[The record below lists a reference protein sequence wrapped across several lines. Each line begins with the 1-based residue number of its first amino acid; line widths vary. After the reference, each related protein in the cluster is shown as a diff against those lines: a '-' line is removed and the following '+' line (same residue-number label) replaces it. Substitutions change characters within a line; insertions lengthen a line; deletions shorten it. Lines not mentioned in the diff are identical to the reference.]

1 MEASLLPNIVDFLT
15 NIDPFDHLSTS
26 DINLLASNIDI
37 LYLRKG
43 QILEQQHLV
52 GKGLFIIRSGAVEQ
66 RLFSGALK
74 AKLAD
79 NDLFGFSLLYQEGN
93 GDYQVTAIENTLLY
107 RIPKQILLKLVDSN
121 PTLKNHF
128 ASQESIRL
136 SHSSNR
142 IFTEENLYLKTVEE
156 MMNRQIAI
164 VAPNCSIQQTA
175 QIMVKMHRSSALVME
190 NEQLLGIISDRDITK
205 RVVAKGIS
213 FHSPVSSVMTR
224 QPKVIEKQAFLLEAI
239 EMMMLHNVRSLPVV
253 DNNNVIGILTATSL
267 IERSRVQ
274 AVYLISRIYRQE
286 SIQDLISLAPQKQ
299 TIFLTLQRA
308 GTNPQIVQQML
319 TLIADAFTKRL
330 LQLAEKQL
338 GTPPMKYAWIVVGSQ
353 ARHEIHFNSDQD
365 NGLILEHSPTKED
378 EEYFQKLSEFVCS
391 GLADCGYPLCQG
403 KVMANQPQWRVALSQ
418 WQTYYQQWILNPAP
432 QSLLNIN
439 IFLDLR
445 FLFGEEF
452 LIEELKKTISTHI
465 KGNQRFLAFLI
476 ANSLR
481 TNPPLGLFKQFVL
494 TKNGSNQK
502 ILNIKQQAINLIVEL
517 ARVYALS
524 VGDLTTDTEKR
535 LEIAYQRGVI
545 SQTSKE
551 ELNQALIFLN
561 NVRLRHQQYALQNKK
576 TITNEIEPSSLTLF
590 ERNHLK
596 DAFRIIA
603 RYQEAAQLRF
613 NSKGLLR

>member
-1 MEASLLPNIVDFLT
+1 M
-15 NIDPFDHLSTS
+15 
-26 DINLLASNIDI
+26 
-37 LYLRKG
+37 
-43 QILEQQHLV
+43 
-52 GKGLFIIRSGAVEQ
+52 
-66 RLFSGALK
+66 
-74 AKLAD
+74 
-79 NDLFGFSLLYQEGN
+79 
-93 GDYQVTAIENTLLY
+93 
-107 RIPKQILLKLVDSN
+107 
-121 PTLKNHF
+121 
-128 ASQESIRL
+128 
-136 SHSSNR
+136 
-142 IFTEENLYLKTVEE
+142 
-156 MMNRQIAI
+156 
-164 VAPNCSIQQTA
+164 
-175 QIMVKMHRSSALVME
+175 
-190 NEQLLGIISDRDITK
+190 
-205 RVVAKGIS
+205 
-213 FHSPVSSVMTR
+213 
-224 QPKVIEKQAFLLEAI
+224 
-239 EMMMLHNVRSLPVV
+239 
-253 DNNNVIGILTATSL
+253 
-267 IERSRVQ
+267 
-274 AVYLISRIYRQE
+274 
-286 SIQDLISLAPQKQ
+286 
-299 TIFLTLQRA
+299 
-308 GTNPQIVQQML
+308 
-319 TLIADAFTKRL
+319 
-330 LQLAEKQL
+330 
-338 GTPPMKYAWIVVGSQ
+338 
-353 ARHEIHFNSDQD
+353 
-365 NGLILEHSPTKED
+365 
-378 EEYFQKLSEFVCS
+378 
-391 GLADCGYPLCQG
+391 
-403 KVMANQPQWRVALSQ
+403 ALSQ

-445 FLFGEEF
+445 FLFGKEF
-452 LIEELKKTISTHI
+452 LVEELKKTISTHI

-545 SQTSKE
+545 SKTSKE